1 MRMIQRQKTPEEIH
15 PRPHTHTPIADDGS
29 EGSAV
34 LEPARARAHAA
45 VSRVLGLT
53 KPQTA

>member
-15 PRPHTHTPIADDGS
+15 RRPHTHTPIADDGS

-53 KPQTA
+53 EPQTA